1 MAAVRRPGPP
11 PETNT
16 GLKFVTKGNVGAYSA
31 QQTRFE
37 GFMSTQKYIKHSGA
51 IST

>member
-1 MAAVRRPGPP
+1 VAPP
-11 PETNT
+11 PTNT
-16 GLKFVTKGNVGAYSA
+16 GLKFVTKGNVRAYSA

-37 GFMSTQKYIKHSGA
+37 GSTSTQKYITHSGA